1 MGMKQVQKDEM
12 RRVSGFTLIEMIIV
26 IGIISILLGVMVPA
40 LNGYIT
46 RSRLNTANS
55 NAKLMFNSL
64 QTVMQ
69 EYEFRERQMNES
81 AFYGSFTDGSGNQQG
96 AKHGTLYIRCLN
108 GTMDRI
114 AARGVDDSGVGLAA
128 RVLSDTGW
136 TNEIGYH
143 DPSTGALTTSDF
155 MGVGGGTAAAGT
167 FGSRL
172 FRLFADYDE
181 TCWAAYIEDY
191 YVRGVIA
198 SSTED
203 SLYVGGYP
211 LRGVARIGDADNVEI
226 DNILSS
232 TTETNM
238 SDYCTRAGTI

>member
-1 MGMKQVQKDEM
+1 MKQVQKDGM
-12 RRVSGFTLIEMIIV
+12 QKVSGFTLIEMIIV
-26 IGIISILLGVMVPA
+26 IGIITILLGVMIPA
-40 LNGYIT
+40 MNGYIT

-55 NAKLMFNSL
+55 SAKLMFNSL

-69 EYEFRERQMNES
+69 EYEFRERQMTES
-81 AFYGSFTDGSGNQQG
+81 AFYGSFTDGHGDTQG
-96 AKHGTLYIRCLN
+96 AKHGRLFIRSIN
-108 GTMDRI
+108 GTMDRVWSL
-114 AARGVDDSGVGLAA
+114 GQDDSGNDLTLRGI
-128 RVLSDTGW
+128 TGGS
-136 TNEIGYH
+136 NEVGYH

-198 SSTED
+198 STTED

-211 LRGVARIGDADNVEI
+211 LRGVAKIGDADNVEI
-226 DNILSS
+226 DDVVGSM
-232 TTETNM
+232 TENEM
-238 SDYCTRAGTI
+238 EDYCIRAGTIS

>member
-1 MGMKQVQKDEM
+1 M
-12 RRVSGFTLIEMIIV
+12 RKVSGFTLIEMIIV

-81 AFYGSFTDGSGNQQG
+81 AFYGFYSDAHGEQQG
-96 AKHGTLYIRCLN
+96 AKHGRMFIRALN
-108 GTMDRI
+108 GRIDRVTST
-114 AARGVDDSGVGLAA
+114 GVDDAGHSLASH
-128 RVLSDTGW
+128 VLTDTGW

-143 DPSTGALTTSDF
+143 DASGNLTTADF
-155 MGVGGGTAAAGT
+155 MGLNGGTAAAGT

-181 TCWAAYIEDY
+181 ACWAAYIEDY

-198 SSTED
+198 SSTPE

-211 LRGVARIGDADNVEI
+211 LRGVAKNGDADNVEI
-226 DNILSS
+226 DAVVGS
-232 TTETNM
+232 TTDADM
-238 SDYCTRAGTI
+238 LAYCQRAGTIS